1 MSAGNEREFIDY
13 LQGKATQGEKGERE
27 MSVTL
32 YEAKYENL
40 HYTGSLGEKELDFL
54 EGFRN
59 EYGTFLIEEELLNEE
74 IEAYKEQGKEGELPK
89 ELIQFLCQKVKESE
103 YGDLVI
109 AVS

>member
-1 MSAGNEREFIDY
+1 MSAGNDREFIDY
-13 LQGKATQGEKGERE
+13 LQRGERE

-32 YEAKYENL
+32 YEVKYENL
-40 HYTGSLGEKELDFL
+40 RYRSLGEKELDFL

-59 EYGTFLIEEELLNEE
+59 EDGTFLIDEDLLNEE
-74 IEAYKEQGKEGELPK
+74 IEGYKELGKEGELPQ
-89 ELIQFLCQKVKESE
+89 ELIDFLRQKVRESE